1 MSIRIKE
8 RRSPGEHTKNKTWIL
23 KTSNTG
29 LTVLS
34 ELINIWTGTS
44 LVVQRL
50 KPHVPN
56 AGGPGLTLGQGT
68 RSHMPQLKAHWKW
81 KVLFCQSCPIPC
93 VPMDPKGFP
102 RQEHWSGLPFP
113 SPGDLPN
120 PEIKPGPPELQ
131 ADFFTIWAIRP
142 QKTQCNQINIFK
154 NKYLSNTKK
163 EEMNSTLCWI
173 AGGRVVTQGT
183 IGVT

>member
-1 MSIRIKE
+1 MFLWKYQFQDLMSIRIKE
-8 RRSPGEHTKNKTWIL
+8 RCSPGEHTKNKTWIL

-44 LVVQRL
+44 LAVQWL

-68 RSHMPQLKAHWKW
+68 RTYMPQLKAHWKW
-81 KVLFCQSCPIPC
+81 KVFFSQSCPTPC
-93 VPMDPKGFP
+93 DPMDSKGFP
-102 RQEHWSGLPFP
+102 RQEYWSGLPFP

-120 PEIKPGPPELQ
+120 PEIKPGSPALQ
-131 ADFFTIWAIRP
+131 ADFFTIWAIRVP
-142 QKTQCNQINIFK
+142 KD
-154 NKYLSNTKK
+154 L
-163 EEMNSTLCWI
+163 
-173 AGGRVVTQGT
+173 V
-183 IGVT
+183 